1 MSHERSGRGRNRWF
15 AVCLLSMALAGFAP
29 APSQM
34 EGGEIAVS
42 ASPVHLNSDDPGLG
56 AVGDLT
62 WLGGLRLSSDD
73 ERFGGFSGIELD
85 YAGETRLEG
94 GIISDAAFAGRIAV
108 SLNDRAAPRS
118 VTLSGERF
126 RGEDGEPLNKR
137 EGDAEGLAAYGALIA
152 VSFEQDHRI
161 EFFHPG
167 GDTRVPGPVAE
178 GIDNVSA
185 NQGLEALTFMD
196 GGLLLAGEESV
207 TLTAAPHPVWRF
219 SDPEESAP
227 AAFQLAAAG
236 PGYGLVGFDETPKGN
251 LLILERFYAPGIG
264 NSVVIR
270 WLDGATARQATG
282 LVTPRTLGVIEGSM
296 TKDNFEGITA
306 VEMPDGRTGIWIVS
320 DDNFSARQQT
330 LLMGFAFDETAL
342 AEAES

>member
-1 MSHERSGRGRNRWF
+1 MIW
-15 AVCLLSMALAGFAP
+15 LLAFLTALAP
-29 APSQM
+29 PQM

-56 AVGDLT
+56 AVGELA
-62 WLGGLRLSSDD
+62 WLGGLRLSSEDR
-73 ERFGGFSGIELD
+73 RFGGFSGIELD

-94 GIISDAAFAGRIAV
+94 GIVSDAAFAGRITI
-108 SLNDRAAPRS
+108 SLNDRGAPRN

-126 RGEDGEPLNKR
+126 RDADGEPLSKR
-137 EGDAEGLAAYGALIA
+137 AGDAEGLAAYGALIA

-167 GDTRVPGPVAE
+167 GDTRVPGPTAE
-178 GIDNVSA
+178 GIQAASA

-196 GGLLLAGEESV
+196 GGLILAGEESV
-207 TLTAAPHPVWRF
+207 SLTAAPHPVWRF
-219 SDPEESAP
+219 TDPEESAP

-236 PGYGLVGFDETPKGN
+236 SGYGLVGFDETPQGN

-264 NSVVIR
+264 NSIVIR
-270 WLDGATARQATG
+270 WLDGATARNATG
-282 LVTPRTLGVIEGSM
+282 LVTPRTLGVIDGSM

-306 VEMPDGRTGIWIVS
+306 VEMPDGRTGVWLIS
-320 DDNFSARQQT
+320 DDNFSASQQT
-330 LLMGFAFDETAL
+330 LLMGFAFNESAF